1 MDNLIRISH
10 NDNIYILED
19 RTPELHEL
27 SIYINKDKTVVS
39 NKWKDESGEE
49 LNHVAVN
56 WMYEKPGEEL
66 AFESQFIYV
75 NMEMRNTEVAIS
87 REDLTR
93 IEITRYEMKD
103 WGHNEVWMSEWMSL
117 LNKKEEGETNE

>member
-1 MDNLIRISH
+1 MIAIRYK
-10 NDNIYILED
+10 DNIYIIGD
-19 RTPELHEL
+19 RTPNLNEL
-27 SIYINKDKTVVS
+27 SIYVNKGKTIVS
-39 NKWKDESGEE
+39 NNWKDENGEE

-103 WGHNEVWMSEWMSL
+103 WGHNEVWMSEWMNL
-117 LNKKEEGETNE
+117 LNKKEEGETNN

>member
-1 MDNLIRISH
+1 MIAIRYK
-10 NDNIYILED
+10 DNIYIIGD
-19 RTPELHEL
+19 RTPNLNEL
-27 SIYINKDKTVVS
+27 SIYVNKGKTIVS
-39 NKWKDESGEE
+39 NNWQDENGEE

-103 WGHNEVWMSEWMSL
+103 WGHNEVWMSEWMNL
-117 LNKKEEGETNE
+117 LNKKEEGETNN